1 MSRCLR
7 SVGLWLA
14 LSPVWIGNAWAVQ
27 LSPCQGQFGAT
38 RGPAYSFSLTAQGAS
53 INTQLELE
61 IARAARAIYDSWGD
75 LLSAAPPFVVEVN
88 LALVS
93 DPVQFNA
100 MKREL
105 APDLP
110 DVTGFYSGASN
121 QAVALHDPADPR
133 QSRRRALHE
142 ISHLITTTQTG
153 SAPYW
158 LAEGLAEFYEMI
170 EPGQTGFS
178 FAPND
183 RHMRWLARNEP
194 PALADFFA
202 VDADGW
208 HRSDSQ
214 GHYSVAWSL
223 VYFLMNSAEGR
234 GALGQTLQQAST
246 HSCSTYSAAAFLG
259 QAWPGGI
266 EALEPSWRAWLTQER
281 FIPVSMNSSGT

>member
-1 MSRCLR
+1 MLRFCCLVLT
-7 SVGLWLA
+7 SAWL
-14 LSPVWIGNAWAVQ
+14 GNVWAVQ
-27 LSPCQGQFGAT
+27 LSPCQGHFGAV
-38 RGPAYSFSLTAQGAS
+38 RGPAYSFSLDSPGTVIQP
-53 INTQLELE
+53 QQELE
-61 IARAARAIYDSWGD
+61 IAQAARAIYDSWGD

-88 LALVS
+88 VSLVS

-100 MKREL
+100 MKQQL

-110 DVTGFYSGASN
+110 DVTGFYSGANN
-121 QAVALHDPADPR
+121 QAVALYEPGDPR

-153 SAPYW
+153 PAPYW
-158 LAEGLAEFYEMI
+158 IAEGLAEFYEMI
-170 EPGQTGFS
+170 EPREEGL
-178 FAPND
+178 AVVPND
-183 RHMRWLARNEP
+183 RHLRWLSRNDAP
-194 PALADFFA
+194 PLAEFFA

-223 VYFLMNSAEGR
+223 VYFLMSSAEGR

-246 HSCSTYSAAAFLG
+246 HSCSSYSAAAFLG

-266 EALEPSWRAWLTQER
+266 EDLEPRWRAWLRQGR
-281 FIPVSMNSSGT
+281 FQPLNIGFSAT